1 MQSSRNWDSDKWY
14 VVIQGVTVG
23 TPSPRL
29 YFEAPQ
35 PEATG
40 TLNPIGKQV
49 NFRHFASIFLG
60 SFLYNRIK
68 KSKRFLVG
76 AFFNSARLKKIEE
89 IA

>member
-1 MQSSRNWDSDKWY
+1 MQSSRNWDSDKCY

-23 TPSPRL
+23 TSSPSL
-29 YFEAPQ
+29 FFEAPL

-40 TLNPIGKQV
+40 VLTPTGRQV

-60 SFLYNRIK
+60 SFVYNRIK

-89 IA
+89 IV